1 MRFAPAVGYSNSAQ
15 AWLVQTNDRYEGGE
29 ILKRIIS
36 IFSLFAG
43 IGVIA
48 YCVYLAAVGSFEN
61 GFMLRNLQF
70 FMVGFVLLA
79 LGIWGI
85 TKTKRGT
92 AKNPKRRFPKALII
106 IGSVV
111 LMLVLSV
118 GVSLLTTQSNT
129 SRIDKA
135 LRPYMRE
142 QYSETGAALPENARY
157 ILYDRAKDTYQYE
170 ARDILAGFEGNPDKV
185 NTVVA
190 FRIGTERIGNW
201 ETSSGMNVAGA
212 ASEYMIIEVIRLSD
226 WALVDEQRF
235 TATES
240 SSRLN
245 KKGEVW
251 TYEVSIYDD
260 EIVQY
265 LNGLFDK

>member
-1 MRFAPAVGYSNSAQ
+1 M
-15 AWLVQTNDRYEGGE
+15 TTTKGGG
-29 ILKRIIS
+29 IVKRILS
-36 IFSLFAG
+36 FLSLFAG
-43 IGVIA
+43 IGVVA
-48 YCVYLAAVGSFEN
+48 YCVYLAAAGNFEN
-61 GFMLRNLQF
+61 GFMMRNMQF
-70 FMVGFVLLA
+70 FMVGFALLA

-85 TKTKRGT
+85 IKTKRGT
-92 AKNPKRRFPKALII
+92 AKGSKRTFQKVLLI
-106 IGSVV
+106 IGSVA
-111 LMLVLSV
+111 LLLVLLV

-142 QYSETGAALPENARY
+142 QYSETGATLPENARY
-157 ILYDRAKDTYQYE
+157 ILYDRAKDTFQYE
-170 ARDILAGFEGNPDKV
+170 ARNTLKGFEGNPDKV

-190 FRIGTERIGNW
+190 FRIGTEHIGNW
-201 ETSSGMNVAGA
+201 ETSSGKYVAGA

-226 WALVDEQRF
+226 WALVDERRF

-240 SSRLN
+240 SARLN
-245 KKGEVW
+245 KKGDVW

-265 LNGLFDK
+265 LNGLFGE

>member
-1 MRFAPAVGYSNSAQ
+1 MRA
-15 AWLVQTNDRYEGGE
+15 NDHYKGGE
-29 ILKRIIS
+29 IVKRILS
-36 IFSLFAG
+36 FLSLFAG

-48 YCVYLAAVGSFEN
+48 YCVYLAAVGNFEN

-92 AKNPKRRFPKALII
+92 AKSSKRRFPKVLII
-106 IGSVV
+106 IGSVI
-111 LMLVLSV
+111 LLLVLSV

-157 ILYDRAKDTYQYE
+157 ILYDRAKDTFQYE
-170 ARDILAGFEGNPDKV
+170 ARNILKALRAIQIRSILWGFPYRNGAHRKLGGHLRQECGRCGFGVYDYRGHP
-185 NTVVA
+185 A
-190 FRIGTERIGNW
+190 FGL
-201 ETSSGMNVAGA
+201 GA
-212 ASEYMIIEVIRLSD
+212 C
-226 WALVDEQRF
+226 
-235 TATES
+235 
-240 SSRLN
+240 
-245 KKGEVW
+245 
-251 TYEVSIYDD
+251 
-260 EIVQY
+260 
-265 LNGLFDK
+265 

>member
-1 MRFAPAVGYSNSAQ
+1 M
-15 AWLVQTNDRYEGGE
+15 
-29 ILKRIIS
+29 KRIFPFI
-36 IFSLFAG
+36 SLFAG

-48 YCVYLAAVGSFEN
+48 YCVYLAAVGNFEN

-85 TKTKRGT
+85 TKTRRGT
-92 AKNPKRRFPKALII
+92 TKSSKRRFPKVLII

-111 LMLVLSV
+111 LLLVLSV

-129 SRIDKA
+129 ARIDKA

-157 ILYDRAKDTYQYE
+157 ILYDRAKDTFQYE
-170 ARDILAGFEGNPDKV
+170 ARNVLKGFEGNPDKV
-185 NTVVA
+185 NAVVA

-201 ETSSGMNVAGA
+201 ESSSGKNVAGA

-226 WALVDEQRF
+226 WALVDERRF
-235 TATES
+235 EATHS
-240 SSRLN
+240 DSRLN
-245 KKGEVW
+245 KSKDVW

-265 LNGLFDK
+265 LNGLFGE